1 MQRFLPALLFLCSF
15 LLSQS
20 AQSQHFDWA
29 ITAVNMQSGFQKACT
44 DAQGNTVVA
53 TCYMRTEIDR
63 GRAELIGGLGS
74 SGSSEL
80 YPGFVI
86 ACYGPS
92 GREIWRDNQVN
103 AYNQGSMRVGGMC
116 VMATGELAVL
126 VLGVPPT
133 NQHHP
138 LTDKKFPTSAL
149 KSGWSILTYSP
160 QGRLTAQYELLSAWV
175 QEPGN
180 MAATPDSGLIVTGF
194 DDNPFALN
202 GNPIDMGRGGSN
214 YLMKFNIIDGQMQP
228 QWVRTAKY
236 MRESC
241 CSYFEPPCLVA
252 VAENG
257 DVYTAGTGLNG
268 LQFTDGTKTETHL
281 SPLKGNLE
289 FKLVGA
295 IEGYVACYSASGS
308 LKWVK
313 ATESRF
319 QVQSLSLKGKKLMV
333 GGTLYPGA
341 SRLWGQKVD
350 TSWLRPAAFS
360 VFDLSQGVGKVAYT
374 QMIAGE
380 AISGIVADN
389 DGNVYATGIQR
400 WTGRPGGPILY
411 GTDTLNNRIHG
422 LFVVSYDAKGKYRWV
437 KGANV
442 PLKGREALN
451 LTIDNCGNL
460 AVSGSL
466 WFILP
471 AQMAIFDKA
480 FASGRGYGEAPF
492 LARLR
497 NSFEVPLAKTDT
509 SKTTDSTRLAYVQRP
524 LDSLKIDSLSAFLA
538 ISTDSLNVATSQGGT
553 NVPNTPNTPSYLNG
567 TPGSC
572 MISPGPYTLRA
583 RPNPMNGNGE
593 GFLDYVTTL
602 PDPSVSIDLY
612 DMRGNFI
619 RTLMK
624 PRGFSQPTSGSEP
637 VPLPSLNPG
646 AYLAILKG
654 ANGACNAQI
663 IVAK

>member
-1 MQRFLPALLFLCSF
+1 MRLLLPTLLFLG
-15 LLSQS
+15 LLTQSQS

-53 TCYMRTEIDR
+53 TCYMRTELDR
-63 GRAELIGGLGS
+63 GRGELIGGLGS
-74 SGSSEL
+74 GGQL

-86 ACYGPS
+86 ACYGPN

-103 AYNQGSMRVGGMC
+103 SYNQGGMRVAGMC
-116 VMATGELAVL
+116 VMASGELAVL
-126 VLGVPPT
+126 VSGVPIT

-194 DDNPFALN
+194 DDNPFSLN

-214 YLMKFNIIDGQMQP
+214 YLMKFNIKDEQMQP

-252 VAENG
+252 VAPNG
-257 DVYTAGTGLNG
+257 DVYTAGTGFDG

-281 SPLKGNLE
+281 SPLKGSQD
-289 FKLVGA
+289 FKLIGA

-319 QVQSLSLKGKKLMV
+319 QVQSLSVKGKQLMV
-333 GGTLYPGA
+333 GGTLYPGGN
-341 SRLWGQKVD
+341 RIWGQKVD
-350 TSWLRPAAFS
+350 TSRLRPAAFS
-360 VFDLSQGVGKVAYT
+360 VFDVTNNGKLTYT
-374 QMIAGE
+374 RMIAGE
-380 AISGIVADN
+380 AISGIVSDN

-400 WTGRPGGPILY
+400 WTGKPGGPILY
-411 GTDTLNNRIHG
+411 GTDTLNNRING

-466 WFILP
+466 WFVLP

-492 LARLR
+492 LVRLR
-497 NSFEVPLAKTDT
+497 NSYEVPLAKNDT
-509 SKTTDSTRLAYVQRP
+509 SKTTDTTRLVLVQRP
-524 LDSLKIDSLSAFLA
+524 LDSLRVDSLSALA
-538 ISTDSLNVATSQGGT
+538 SANQSNSTYN
-553 NVPNTPNTPSYLNG
+553 PS
-567 TPGSC
+567 GSC

-619 RTLMK
+619 RNLMK
-624 PRGFSQPTSGSEP
+624 PRGFSQPTAGSEP